1 MFKKDNSYLLD
12 YTRQIDRRVNDLNDL
27 STISKK
33 ELDIIIV
40 TISAINQER
49 KDNESKINTIIDLI
63 QNIKSN
69 FEISVKKKMTEIEQK
84 ISNNDTEILNKKIT
98 EMEQKISNNDTE
110 ILNKKITEME
120 QKISNN
126 DTEILNKKIKEMEQK
141 ISNNDTEILNKK
153 IKEMEQK
160 ISNNDTEILN
170 KKITEIEQKISNNDT
185 EILNKKIKEMEQKI
199 SNNDTEILNKK
210 IKEIEQKIS
219 NNDTEI
225 LNKKIK
231 EMEQK
236 ISNND
241 TEILNKKIKEM
252 EQKKDYKNNLEKIH
266 MIEIPN
272 NLNDVKFPK
281 IILNKGTY
289 FIDLTLTF
297 INNNIVNDASVII
310 DLIAKTDN
318 KNILIGRSSHT
329 WYGRFNGDD
338 IYHGYQTV
346 IINGILDI
354 DNATNVDFYTKSI
367 DQRHCSIVAY
377 VKEYPAL
384 LRIY

>member
-69 FEISVKKKMTEIEQK
+69 FEISVKKK
-84 ISNNDTEILNKKIT
+84 
-98 EMEQKISNNDTE
+98 
-110 ILNKKITEME
+110 
-120 QKISNN
+120 
-126 DTEILNKKIKEMEQK
+126 
-141 ISNNDTEILNKK
+141 
-153 IKEMEQK
+153 
-160 ISNNDTEILN
+160 
-170 KKITEIEQKISNNDT
+170 ITEI
-185 EILNKKIKEMEQKI
+185 
-199 SNNDTEILNKK
+199 
-210 IKEIEQKIS
+210 
-219 NNDTEI
+219 
-225 LNKKIK
+225 
-231 EMEQK
+231 EQK

>member
-1 MFKKDNSYLLD
+1 
-12 YTRQIDRRVNDLNDL
+12 
-27 STISKK
+27 
-33 ELDIIIV
+33 
-40 TISAINQER
+40 
-49 KDNESKINTIIDLI
+49 
-63 QNIKSN
+63 
-69 FEISVKKKMTEIEQK
+69 
-84 ISNNDTEILNKKIT
+84 
-98 EMEQKISNNDTE
+98 
-110 ILNKKITEME
+110 
-120 QKISNN
+120 
-126 DTEILNKKIKEMEQK
+126 
-141 ISNNDTEILNKK
+141 
-153 IKEMEQK
+153 
-160 ISNNDTEILN
+160 
-170 KKITEIEQKISNNDT
+170 
-185 EILNKKIKEMEQKI
+185 
-199 SNNDTEILNKK
+199 
-210 IKEIEQKIS
+210 
-219 NNDTEI
+219 
-225 LNKKIK
+225 
-231 EMEQK
+231 
-236 ISNND
+236 
-241 TEILNKKIKEM
+241 M

-377 VKEYPAL
+377 VKECPAL